1 MMYNTNSIKNQVNHQ
16 MSQTE
21 ITVDRNQA
29 DLLLWCIE
37 PMAIH
42 LTEVELDDLED
53 IITKLDKIELNKSN
67 KNDVRKIIGPPSSKS
82 TFNNSWLY
90 FERKKTNQSL
100 FKLGKKTISR
110 NNILIIE
117 FNKMGLVKD
126 KTLLNL
132 NDMNDIEIAEK
143 KTEKDFTQDNFIYN
157 LLSTLRNKINAPTR
171 RRNNGGP

>member
-1 MMYNTNSIKNQVNHQ
+1 MRNLFLFILFFFTLNCSINKVSNLHGFRF
-16 MSQTE
+16 
-21 ITVDRNQA
+21 VD
-29 DLLLWCIE
+29 
-37 PMAIH
+37 
-42 LTEVELDDLED
+42 
-53 IITKLDKIELNKSN
+53 TKLDKIELNKSN

-82 TFNNSWLY
+82 NFNNSWLY

>member
-1 MMYNTNSIKNQVNHQ
+1 MRNLFFLILFFFTLNCSINKVSNLHGYRF
-16 MSQTE
+16 
-21 ITVDRNQA
+21 VD
-29 DLLLWCIE
+29 
-37 PMAIH
+37 
-42 LTEVELDDLED
+42 
-53 IITKLDKIELNKSN
+53 TKLDKIELNKSN
-67 KNDVRKIIGPPSSKS
+67 KNDVRKIIGPPSSES

>member
-1 MMYNTNSIKNQVNHQ
+1 MRNLFFFILFFFTLNCSINKVSNLHGFRF
-16 MSQTE
+16 
-21 ITVDRNQA
+21 VD
-29 DLLLWCIE
+29 
-37 PMAIH
+37 
-42 LTEVELDDLED
+42 
-53 IITKLDKIELNKSN
+53 TKLDKIELNKSN

-132 NDMNDIEIAEK
+132 NDMNDIKIAEK

>member
-1 MMYNTNSIKNQVNHQ
+1 MRNLFFFILFFFTLNCSINKVSNLHGFRF
-16 MSQTE
+16 
-21 ITVDRNQA
+21 VD
-29 DLLLWCIE
+29 
-37 PMAIH
+37 
-42 LTEVELDDLED
+42 
-53 IITKLDKIELNKSN
+53 TKLDKIELNKSN

>member
-1 MMYNTNSIKNQVNHQ
+1 MRNLFFFILFFFTLNCSINKVSSLHGFRF
-16 MSQTE
+16 
-21 ITVDRNQA
+21 VD
-29 DLLLWCIE
+29 
-37 PMAIH
+37 
-42 LTEVELDDLED
+42 
-53 IITKLDKIELNKSN
+53 TKLDKIELNKSN